1 VRGLALIAAVFVAL
15 AISSAAPATTVTH
28 VQLDALHAIKHALA
42 ARKIDAATAAAGRAE
57 INRAAHLARTLPS
70 GRREHVRVALGELAS
85 FSGRLTQP
93 RALTLIGQLKA
104 NDAYFAKHYAPAPK
118 TDIADDEGVV
128 YRYFSGRCF
137 EFHPLANFGA
147 LNAHV
152 AAQDADGTQ
161 RLADALIAR
170 GVYQTGGGI
179 AWEYTFPYAGGR
191 APWVSG
197 MAQAVAAQAFARAAA
212 LVPDEESAYIR
223 EAHAAYSL
231 IPKRLLTSV
240 AAGPWIRLYS
250 FDSLRVLNAQLQAIV
265 SLQSY
270 AVQAEDDDAGALA
283 ARMQR
288 AAAVTLPRFDTGY
301 WTYYALPYDPS
312 SLDYQRFVVQLL
324 RKLAAADP
332 RFADA
337 STRIANYEKEPPA
350 FRLENGSLGTLRF
363 WLSKPSTVQANT
375 GAGPTRRVTLSAG
388 WHTFGWA
395 EPKRPGVYPVHVT
408 AVDATGNR
416 SSFDALPIVRVVPAK
431 KPPAKKK
438 RSTSDAPATPPP
450 AFAVGAALDDP
461 SEGAEAQQLGL
472 HLARIGV
479 AWPEG
484 ATAPEPGVVAALQ
497 QLPQGLGVVLELNA
511 SPLPLDDAGRAA
523 LGQYAASLAQQV
535 PGLRYLVL
543 GPAATTAGARGY
555 AAALTVMRQ
564 SVQAVLPDATVG
576 VAVDGSADAKGT
588 LGALAGAT
596 ADVVAFRPAPLA
608 GKGRWTIANLPQ
620 LSAALTQTFGTA
632 PPVLLDGVAA
642 PYAQAITDTSCVPG
656 IAGVVLDRLTDASLP
671 AVKTAIG
678 TAQRG
683 ASVCPGLATQVSA
696 TTLEYPTALANPA
709 TMQLACDR
717 DCLYL
722 VTLNRADGSPV
733 AARRGALRGGLP
745 PAEVT
750 LPKAKLIAGG
760 YTLGVQLVAQVNP
773 GAITKL
779 ESPPLTAP

>member
-1 VRGLALIAAVFVAL
+1 VRGLAVIAALFVAL
-15 AISSAAPATTVTH
+15 AVSSAAPATTVTR
-28 VQLDALHAIKHALA
+28 VQLDALHAIKRALA
-42 ARKIDAATAAAGRAE
+42 SHRIDAATAAAGRAE

-93 RALTLIGQLKA
+93 RALSLIGQLQA

-118 TDIADDEGVV
+118 TDIADDDGVV
-128 YRYFSGRCF
+128 YRYFAGRCF

-152 AAQDADGTQ
+152 AAQDADATQ

-179 AWEYTFPYAGGR
+179 AWEYTFPYAGGH

-212 LVPDEESAYIR
+212 LVPDNEATYMR

-250 FDSLRVLNAQLQAIV
+250 FGSLRVLNAQLQAIV

-270 AVQAEDDDAGALA
+270 AVQAEDGEAGSLA

-288 AAAVTLPRFDTGY
+288 AAAMTLPRFDTGY
-301 WTYYALPYDPS
+301 WTYYALPYDSS

-324 RKLAAADP
+324 RKLASADP

-337 STRIANYEKEPPA
+337 STRIAHYEKEPPA

-375 GAGPTRRVTLSAG
+375 GAGPTRRVTLGAG
-388 WHTFGWA
+388 WHTFGWS

-408 AVDATGNR
+408 AVDATGNS

-431 KPPAKKK
+431 KPPVKKK
-438 RSTSDAPATPPP
+438 RSTSDAPATAAP
-450 AFAVGAALDDP
+450 AFTVGAGLDDP
-461 SEGAEAQQLGL
+461 SQGAAAQQLGL
-472 HLARIGV
+472 RLVRLGV
-479 AWPEG
+479 AWPAG
-484 ATAPEPGVVAALQ
+484 ASAPDPGLVAALQ

-511 SPLPLDDAGRAA
+511 TPLPVDDAGRAE

-543 GPAATTAGARGY
+543 APAATTATAANY
-555 AAALTVMRQ
+555 AAALAVVRQ
-564 SVQAVLPDATVG
+564 SVQTALPGALVG
-576 VAVDGSADAKGT
+576 LSVDGSADAKRTLAALTGT
-588 LGALAGAT
+588 A

-608 GKGRWTIANLPQ
+608 AKGLWTIANLPQ
-620 LSAALTQTFGTA
+620 LSTALTQTFGTP
-632 PPVLLDGVAA
+632 PPVLVDGLAA
-642 PYAQAITDTSCVPG
+642 PYAQALADTACTPG
-656 IAGVVLDRLTDASLP
+656 LAGVILDRLTDASLP
-671 AVKTAIG
+671 AVKSAIG
-678 TAQRG
+678 PAQRG
-683 ASVCPGLATQVSA
+683 SAVCAGVAAQVSA
-696 TTLEYPTALANPA
+696 TTLEYPTALTNP
-709 TMQLACDR
+709 TSLRLACDR

-722 VTLNRADGSPV
+722 VTLNRGDGSPV
-733 AARRGALRGGLP
+733 AARRGALSGG
-745 PAEVT
+745 AAAAQIT
-750 LPKAKLIAGG
+750 LPKAKLASGS
-760 YTLGVQLVAQVNP
+760 YTLGVQLVAQANP

-779 ESPPLTAP
+779 ESPPLAAP

>member
-1 VRGLALIAAVFVAL
+1 MRGLAVIAAVFVAL

-28 VQLDALHAIKHALA
+28 VQLDALHAIKHAVA
-42 ARKIDAATAAAGRAE
+42 THKIDAATAAAGRAE

-70 GRREHVRVALGELAS
+70 GRREHVRVALEELAS
-85 FSGRLTQP
+85 FAGRLTQP
-93 RALTLIGQLKA
+93 RALALVGQLQA
-104 NDAYFAKHYAPAPK
+104 NDAYFVKHYAPAPK
-118 TDIADDEGVV
+118 TDITDDDGLV
-128 YRYFSGRCF
+128 YRYFAGRCF

-147 LNAHV
+147 LNAH
-152 AAQDADGTQ
+152 AAANDADATQ

-170 GVYQTGGGI
+170 GVYQSGGGI

-212 LVPDEESAYIR
+212 LVPDEESDYMR

-250 FDSLRVLNAQLQAIV
+250 FGSLRVLNAQLQAIV

-270 AVQAEDDDAGALA
+270 AVQAEDGEAGALA

-324 RKLAAADP
+324 RKLSAADP

-337 STRIANYEKEPPA
+337 STRIASYEKEPPA

-363 WLSKPSTVQANT
+363 WLSKPSTVQAST
-375 GAGPTRRVTLSAG
+375 GAGPTRRVTLNAG

-408 AVDATGNR
+408 AVDATGNT

-438 RSTSDAPATPPP
+438 RSTSGAPSVPAP

-461 SEGAEAQQLGL
+461 SQGAAAQQLGL
-472 HLARIGV
+472 HVARIGI
-479 AWPEG
+479 AWPAG
-484 ATAPEPGVVAALQ
+484 ATAPDPGVVAALQ
-497 QLPQGLGVVLELNA
+497 QLPPGLGVVLELNA
-511 SPLPLDDAGRAA
+511 SPIPVDDPGRAA

-535 PGLRYLVL
+535 RGLRYLVL
-543 GPAATTAGARGY
+543 GPAATTATAPGY
-555 AAALTVMRQ
+555 AAALAVVRQ
-564 SVQAVLPDATVG
+564 SVQAVLPGAPVG
-576 VAVDGSADAKGT
+576 LAVDGSADAKGT
-588 LGALAGAT
+588 LAALAGAA
-596 ADVVAFRPAPLA
+596 ADVVSFRPAPLA
-608 GKGRWTIANLPQ
+608 AKRLWTIANLPQ
-620 LSAALTQTFGTA
+620 LFAALTQTFGTP
-632 PPVLLDGVAA
+632 PPVLVDGLAA
-642 PYAQAITDTSCVPG
+642 PYAQAISDTSCMPG

-671 AVKTAIG
+671 AVKSAIG

-683 ASVCPGLATQVSA
+683 TSVCPGLAAQVSA
-696 TTLEYPTALANPA
+696 TTLAYPTALVNPA
-709 TMQLACDR
+709 SLQLACDR

-722 VTLNRADGSPV
+722 ATLKRADGSPV
-733 AARRGALRGGLP
+733 AARRGALRGGS
-745 PAEVT
+745 AAAQIT
-750 LPKAKLIAGG
+750 LPKAKLAPGS
-760 YTLGVQLVAQVNP
+760 YTLEVQLVAQVNP